1 MGECLLKGEVNQPN
15 PILLQAT
22 VENLQGKCR
31 KGLPLVIKKTPS
43 PPYMFN
49 VLCSQLFKHATL
61 SHTNFKTSENELRK
75 AVL

>member
-31 KGLPLVIKKTPS
+31 KGLPLVIKTRQKSLQNNWLPKLTIQGLLNHLLNKTVS
-43 PPYMFN
+43 
-49 VLCSQLFKHATL
+49 
-61 SHTNFKTSENELRK
+61 R
-75 AVL
+75 